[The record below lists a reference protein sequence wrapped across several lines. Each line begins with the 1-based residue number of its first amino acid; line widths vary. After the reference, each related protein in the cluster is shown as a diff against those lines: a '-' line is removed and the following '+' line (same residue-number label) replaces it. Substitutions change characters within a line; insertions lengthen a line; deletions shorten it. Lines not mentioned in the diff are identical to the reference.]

1 MPKWVPVGLIGEWRK
16 AKSSIYNGNCV
27 EVADLPSGEIVL
39 RDSKDPEG
47 QGLAFTPL
55 CCIRPLKTLPTPVKK
70 KPNPGNATRKVE
82 YRATSPSR
90 LHQSA
95 LAKLAPMP

>member
-47 QGLAFTPL
+47 QGLAFTRAEWDAFL
-55 CCIRPLKTLPTPVKK
+55 NVV
-70 KPNPGNATRKVE
+70 RK
-82 YRATSPSR
+82 
-90 LHQSA
+90 L
-95 LAKLAPMP
+95 